1 MQGNER
7 IPRGI
12 PGRLQRTLIFMVL
25 PFVCASCGIMPEE
38 EELPAAPVI
47 RSYEAAEYEQ
57 ALVMRGDMI
66 LTKKVKCT
74 YASAKQEK
82 YSFPPALQSDADVNE
97 NQYEPFGHSA
107 VKAARRKKTYREKQ
121 KEQHRDSG
129 SSRIDAIVLY
139 TFFNNDGYREKGRR
153 QY

>member
-12 PGRLQRTLIFMVL
+12 PGRLQRTLIFMAL

-82 YSFPPALQSDADVNE
+82 YSFSLGGMYIDKVYVSEGQ
-97 NQYEPFGHSA
+97 Q
-107 VKAARRKKTYREKQ
+107 VK
-121 KEQHRDSG
+121 
-129 SSRIDAIVLY
+129 
-139 TFFNNDGYREKGRR
+139 
-153 QY
+153 